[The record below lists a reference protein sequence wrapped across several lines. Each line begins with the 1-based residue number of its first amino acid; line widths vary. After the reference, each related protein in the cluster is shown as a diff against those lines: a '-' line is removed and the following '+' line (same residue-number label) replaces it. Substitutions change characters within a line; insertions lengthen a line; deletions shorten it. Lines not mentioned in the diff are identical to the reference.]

1 MDCDIRM
8 NVKTIELGNFPTEK
22 YPLKIH
28 RKIELPLPK
37 RVPRKTQK
45 HERGRFAWRL
55 LHTQQLPDPDWFE
68 AWKEYIPKKCGCQQ
82 GADDLLTLCP
92 PRYES
97 PEDWFAWTIEYHNA
111 VNTKLN
117 KPTVSLDRARM
128 LWRHERPAT
137 NRQRA
142 IVTVANG
149 TEFVELLKL
158 TRPAMQ
164 AYADRVGADLIDL
177 DNDTADWGFMEK
189 FRTFHFARQY
199 EQTLFVDVDA
209 IITNRC
215 PDLFDMYAD
224 ADIAAHDDW
233 SFLFKTDW
241 LERERNTV
249 ANRSGLAIEHTAQC
263 LNSGIVLVDQ
273 SAADVWN
280 KPLVDIGTSH
290 CAEQIYLEHNIAN
303 AISSGASFANLDSR
317 ANWQWWF
324 STHHEGRWEAG
335 LDDAWI
341 VHFANAPKRYQT
353 IKDFLDNHQPKE
365 CCHGM
370 DDCQAGKECC
380 RNQD

>member
-1 MDCDIRM
+1 MKSLVFNMRPKNTQQPI
-8 NVKTIELGNFPTEK
+8 NKTIASSLHKVRNTSFVSEK
-22 YPLKIH
+22 GLSKQ
-28 RKIELPLPK
+28 RD
-37 RVPRKTQK
+37 
-45 HERGRFAWRL
+45 GRRAWRIL
-55 LHTQQLPDPDWFE
+55 WQKENADQQWFD
-68 AWKEYIPKKCGCQQ
+68 AWKRLIPGGCSCRQD
-82 GADDLLTLCP
+82 AAKLLTELQP
-92 PRYES
+92 SFDREG
-97 PEDWFAWTIEYHNA
+97 WFAFRHQLHNA

-149 TEFVELLKL
+149 TEFVEILKL
-158 TRPAMQ
+158 TRPFMQ

-177 DNDTADWGFMEK
+177 DNDTEDWGPLEK
-189 FRTFHFARQY
+189 FRTFHFSRQY
-199 EQTLFVDVDA
+199 EQTLFVDADC
-209 IITNRC
+209 IITDKC
-215 PDLFDMYAD
+215 PDLFEMYGH

-233 SFLFKTDW
+233 SFLFKSDW

-263 LNSGIVLVDQ
+263 LNSGIVLVNQ

-280 KPLVDIGTSH
+280 RPLVDIGTSH

-303 AISSGASFANLDSR
+303 AVASGATFANLNAR

-324 STHHEGRWEAG
+324 STHDEGRFESG

-341 VHFANAPKRYQT
+341 VHFANAPKRSQA
-353 IKDFLDNHQPKE
+353 IKDFIDNHQPKE

-370 DDCQAGKECC
+370 DDCKAGKECC
-380 RNQD
+380 RNQS

>member
-1 MDCDIRM
+1 M
-8 NVKTIELGNFPTEK
+8 NVKTIELGDFPTEK

-45 HERGRFAWRL
+45 HQRGRFAWRL

-82 GADDLLTLCP
+82 GADDLLTLHP
-92 PRYES
+92 PRYDS

-137 NRQRA
+137 DRQRA

-189 FRTFHFARQY
+189 FRTFHFATKY
-199 EQTLFVDVDA
+199 EQTLFIDA
-209 IITNRC
+209 DCVITDRC
-215 PDLFDMYAD
+215 PDLFEMYGH
-224 ADIAAHDDW
+224 ADIVALDE
-233 SFLFKTDW
+233 SKRFYKRDW
-241 LERERNTV
+241 LTQERAHVAKLSELKIEDTER
-249 ANRSGLAIEHTAQC
+249 AI
-263 LNSGIVLVDQ
+263 NSGVVLVNQ
-273 SAADVWN
+273 SAAGIWN
-280 KPLVDIGTSH
+280 RPLVDIGTTH
-290 CAEQIYLEHNIAN
+290 CAEQIYLGHQIEQCIA
-303 AISSGASFANLDSR
+303 SGATFADLDIR
-317 ANWQWWF
+317 ANWQWWY
-324 STHHEGRWEAG
+324 SVHEPGAFEAG

-353 IKDFLDNHQPKE
+353 INDFLDNHQPKE

>member
-1 MDCDIRM
+1 MR
-8 NVKTIELGNFPTEK
+8 KTIHIGGGNTDTSISRSGRIETAPNYNGVNLET
-22 YPLKIH
+22 LKD
-28 RKIELPLPK
+28 R
-37 RVPRKTQK
+37 Q
-45 HERGRFAWRL
+45 GRYAWRK
-55 LHTQQLPDPDWFE
+55 LHSYTGCDPQYVDLWRMLIPSACSCKSDYHEISKQYPFDFSSPKAFFESGIQL
-68 AWKEYIPKKCGCQQ
+68 
-82 GADDLLTLCP
+82 
-92 PRYES
+92 
-97 PEDWFAWTIEYHNA
+97 HNA

-128 LWRHERPAT
+128 LWRHQRPAT

-149 TEFVELLKL
+149 TEFVEILKL
-158 TRPAMQ
+158 TRPFMQ

-177 DNDTADWGFMEK
+177 DNDTEDWGPLEK

-199 EQTLFVDVDA
+199 EQTLFVDADA
-209 IITNRC
+209 IITDRC

-249 ANRSGLAIEHTAQC
+249 ASRSGLAIEHTAQC
-263 LNSGIVLVDQ
+263 LNSGIVLVNQ

-280 KPLVDIGTSH
+280 RPLVDIGTSH
-290 CAEQIYLEHNIAN
+290 CAEQIYLEHQIAN
-303 AISSGASFANLDSR
+303 AILSGATFANLDSK

-324 STHHEGRWEAG
+324 STHDEGRFESG

-341 VHFANAPKRYQT
+341 VHFANAPKRYQA
-353 IKDFLDNHQPKE
+353 IKDFIDNRQPKE

-370 DDCQAGKECC
+370 DDCKAGKECC
-380 RNQD
+380 RNQS

>member
-1 MDCDIRM
+1 MRL
-8 NVKTIELGNFPTEK
+8 VVTLAKTNDQVSYEPGDVNTVHQVQP
-22 YPLKIH
+22 
-28 RKIELPLPK
+28 
-37 RVPRKTQK
+37 TQK
-45 HERGRFAWRL
+45 IKITPPGKEKEGRKAWRIL
-55 LHTQQLPDPDWFE
+55 WQKEDADQQWFG
-68 AWKEYIPKKCGCQQ
+68 AWKRLIPGGCSCRQD
-82 GADDLLTLCP
+82 AVKLLTELKP
-92 PRYES
+92 SFDREG
-97 PEDWFAWTIEYHNA
+97 WFAFRHQFHNA

-128 LWRHERPAT
+128 LWRHQRPAT

-149 TEFVELLKL
+149 TEFVEILKL
-158 TRPAMQ
+158 TRPFMQ

-177 DNDTADWGFMEK
+177 DNDTEDWGPMEK

-209 IITNRC
+209 IITDRC

-263 LNSGIVLVDQ
+263 LNSGIVLVNQ

-280 KPLVDIGTSH
+280 RPLVDIGTSH

-303 AISSGASFANLDSR
+303 AVASGATFANLNAR

-324 STHHEGRWEAG
+324 STHDEGRFESG

-341 VHFANAPKRYQT
+341 VHFANAPKRYAT
-353 IKDFLDNHQPKE
+353 IKQYLDNRQPKE

-370 DDCQAGKECC
+370 EDCQAGKECC
-380 RNQD
+380 RNQS